1 MGLFD
6 VDPQKVGKSIRN
18 IKIQHIDELKDFI
31 KKNDVDIGVL
41 CVPSEV
47 AQEVANLMVEGGIK
61 GIWNFTA
68 KEIEVKDDV
77 VVENVHLIDS
87 LMVLSYKLNEKLL
100 EKQEASQK

>member
-1 MGLFD
+1 
-6 VDPQKVGKSIRN
+6 
-18 IKIQHIDELKDFI
+18 
-31 KKNDVDIGVL
+31 
-41 CVPSEV
+41 VPADV
-47 AQEVANLMVEGGIK
+47 AQEVADIMVEGGIK

-100 EKQEASQK
+100 EKERIK